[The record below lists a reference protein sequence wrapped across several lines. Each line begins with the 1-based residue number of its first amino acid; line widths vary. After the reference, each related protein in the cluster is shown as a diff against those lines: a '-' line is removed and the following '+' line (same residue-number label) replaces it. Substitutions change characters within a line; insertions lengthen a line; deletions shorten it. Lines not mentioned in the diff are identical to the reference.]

1 MIFVTIG
8 TSEPFDRL
16 LQALEGAVTEEP
28 LLIQRG
34 ASSACPPG
42 ATAVDFLPFDDFI
55 EHLRRARVVVMHAG
69 VGSVL
74 AAISV
79 GKRPVVVARRWRFGE
94 AVDDHQLAFARRMH
108 ETGRVVHVDDLSRL
122 PEAIAPSA
130 PFASG
135 HSRSARAPD
144 PLPSTEG
151 ALARDIRAFLRAEI
165 PLVTVEAPMEAT

>member
-1 MIFVTIG
+1 MIFVTVG

-16 LQALEGAVTEEP
+16 LHAFEGAVSNEP
-28 LLIQRG
+28 VLVQRG
-34 ASSACPPG
+34 ASYACPQG

-55 EHLRRARVVVMHAG
+55 GHLRRARVVVMHAG
-69 VGSVL
+69 AGSVL

-79 GKRPVVVARRWRFGE
+79 GKRPIVVPRLRCFGE

-122 PEAIAPSA
+122 SEAIASP
-130 PFASG
+130 ASVV
-135 HSRSARAPD
+135 SE
-144 PLPSTEG
+144 LPGSERQSPAAG

-165 PLVTVEAPMEAT
+165 SVVAGQSLEVT

>member
-28 LLIQRG
+28 ILIQRG

-42 ATAVDFLPFDDFI
+42 ATAVDFLPFDEFI
-55 EHLRRARVVVMHAG
+55 DHLRRARVVVMHAG
-69 VGSVL
+69 VGSIL

-79 GKRPVVVARRWRFGE
+79 GQRPVVVARRRRFGE
-94 AVDDHQLAFARRMH
+94 AVDDHQLEFARRMH
-108 ETGRVVHVDDLSRL
+108 ETGRVVHVDDLSQL

-130 PFASG
+130 RMASVHG
-135 HSRSARAPD
+135 RSASAPD
-144 PLPSTEG
+144 RPPTTLG
-151 ALARDIRAFLRAEI
+151 ALAHDIRAFLRAEI
-165 PLVTVEAPMEAT
+165 PGVTVESPVEAT